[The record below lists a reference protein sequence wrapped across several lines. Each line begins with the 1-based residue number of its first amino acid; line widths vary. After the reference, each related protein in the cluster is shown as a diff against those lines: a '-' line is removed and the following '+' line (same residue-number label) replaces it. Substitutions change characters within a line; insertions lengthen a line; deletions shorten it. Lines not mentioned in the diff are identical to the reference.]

1 MYDQK
6 VPNAWCPHCG
16 FNDDIK
22 SNVEPEVAQET
33 SIKKNDRV
41 IEYEDNLTEMNCKD
55 GGWWNP
61 ITKECM
67 GKGNG
72 FIKRNTKKV

>member
-16 FNDDIK
+16 FNADIT
-22 SNVEPEVAQET
+22 SNVEPPEGE
-33 SIKKNDRV
+33 IELKKTERV
-41 IEYEDNLTEMNCKD
+41 IEYEDNLTESYCKD
-55 GGWWNP
+55 GGWYNP

-67 GKGNG
+67 GSGNG
-72 FIKRNTKKV
+72 FIKRNTKRA